1 MVFQTSNKSN
11 KWIDVINVRI
21 NFMFLWIDKVV
32 ISVLLSLF
40 LWLLLAYFELE
51 CVDDNWRIKEVK
63 ERMIRRNFIDYF
75 EGIIE
80 WRFDKE
86 FEVFDKLYTT

>member
-1 MVFQTSNKSN
+1 
-11 KWIDVINVRI
+11 
-21 NFMFLWIDKVV
+21 MFLWIDKVV

>member
-40 LWLLLAYFELE
+40 LWLLLAWNVLMIIE
-51 CVDDNWRIKEVK
+51 RIKEVK